1 MRSLAHLLRS
11 TSGSRVLHNA
21 AARLSAK
28 RQRALSAQTGAPCT
42 PSPFHD
48 GGAPGPDRGAQATGG
63 KGDGMQET
71 EQKRGRAVEES
82 TGKPTAREEPRK
94 IRDEEDP
101 GTADALAVPDYVMRD
116 FEENPG
122 EGTEGGEPT
131 L

>member
-1 MRSLAHLLRS
+1 
-11 TSGSRVLHNA
+11 
-21 AARLSAK
+21 
-28 RQRALSAQTGAPCT
+28 
-42 PSPFHD
+42 
-48 GGAPGPDRGAQATGG
+48 
-63 KGDGMQET
+63 MQET